1 MQPKKKYIY
10 IYIYVC
16 VCVCVYIFLIKKMI
30 GNQLTTEDRREGHSM
45 NSRGTRKVGWKKQG
59 IIKTDAGSVSN
70 SINKDQIQQSAG

>member
-1 MQPKKKYIY
+1 M
-10 IYIYVC
+10 C
-16 VCVCVYIFLIKKMI
+16 VCVCIFIIKKMI
-30 GNQLTTEDRREGHSM
+30 VNQPTTEDRREGHSV